1 MARQSDA
8 KHVTLEI
15 NGGSQD
21 TNAKKSTEKK
31 MQRQALL
38 QDEIEKLKNRV
49 RAFTGAFVVMI
60 SPVLLAIVLKK
71 VNLTG
76 AGKYQGRIR
85 ALGAFIDLLQRRFAH
100 LAAVTLQMGIM
111 PFLCV
116 MISEACASRPPL
128 SYVAPRL
135 VAASKVL
142 VFLSNFLLMALGCGI
157 LLLFHKNALLVLT
170 FCSVMA
176 VGVVAVH
183 IWYLCCCVVD
193 DAGDDAT
200 QGDAEAEYHSKLE
213 HLLELSAGKTVMMF
227 LVLEFVA
234 LEGLL
239 RNTRQ
244 VQAPGPVKGQETFL
258 GAALLISFV
267 ASALGVSLMNVW
279 TTPHV
284 ISGCVV
290 LTAEFMRGLNFVMQA
305 LPITAVVV
313 LITLDVLPHPWK
325 LAVFLPLFP
334 PVIVL
339 LVLLVR
345 YSREVMK
352 RQGPAAGSTS
362 SSSSAGQ
369 QGSATGSSTSSDSSS
384 DEKKPKPASL
394 ELTKVA
400 FTGFLAVAV
409 PSVTSASVCVPSIF
423 FVLFSAA
430 TVILGLLWRLLTH
443 EAEPPSY
450 VLKAANHASFSAHM
464 SIFLAGIAF
473 WVMAALA
480 VH

>member
-1 MARQSDA
+1 
-8 KHVTLEI
+8 
-15 NGGSQD
+15 
-21 TNAKKSTEKK
+21 
-31 MQRQALL
+31 
-38 QDEIEKLKNRV
+38 
-49 RAFTGAFVVMI
+49 MI
-60 SPVLLAIVLKK
+60 SPVLLAIVLNK

-85 ALGAFIDLLQRRFAH
+85 TLEAFIDLLQRRFAH

-116 MISEACASRPPL
+116 MVSEACASKPPL

-135 VAASKVL
+135 VALSKVL

-183 IWYLCCCVVD
+183 IWYLCCCVD
-193 DAGDDAT
+193 DAGDAAA

-213 HLLELSAGKTVMMF
+213 HLLELSAGITVMMF

-239 RNTRQ
+239 RNRHG
-244 VQAPGPVKGQETFL
+244 VPAPPPAECPSLNAKGQETFL
-258 GAALLISFV
+258 GGALLISFV

-290 LTAEFMRGLNFVMQA
+290 LTAEFMRGLNFVLQA

-339 LVLLVR
+339 LVLLAR
-345 YSREVMK
+345 YSRDVRK
-352 RQGPAAGSTS
+352 RQGPAAAGQQGPAAGSTS

-369 QGSATGSSTSSDSSS
+369 QGSATGSSTSSD
-384 DEKKPKPASL
+384 EKKPDDPKPASL

-409 PSVTSASVCVPSIF
+409 PSVTGASVCGPSIF

-430 TVILGLLWRLLTH
+430 TVLLGLLWRLLTH

-450 VLKAANHASFSAHM
+450 MLKAANHASFSAHM